1 MERKG
6 RVEGEVW
13 RARRRLGEEGEGEEG
28 AVAVAAGREGE
39 EGLGLG
45 WPGGGLVY
53 IGEGILGRR
62 CRWADG

>member
-1 MERKG
+1 VR
-6 RVEGEVW
+6 
-13 RARRRLGEEGEGEEG
+13 RARRQFGEEGEGEEG
-28 AVAVAAGREGE
+28 AAAAAVEAGGEGE

-45 WPGGGLVY
+45 WPRGGRVY